1 MKGFLPFA
9 FARVVFHAV
18 NFSMKKVTRCSGGSF
33 GQCGASLSA
42 SFFFLDSSKGFL
54 WVFLG
59 ERLGSLTGMDDE
71 GSVD

>member
-9 FARVVFHAV
+9 FARVMFHAV

-42 SFFFLDSSKGFL
+42 SFF
-54 WVFLG
+54 
-59 ERLGSLTGMDDE
+59 SLTLPRVFSGYSWE
-71 GSVD
+71 KGWGL